1 MSMFS
6 KAEAERIA
14 ATVGEVERRTAGEIV
29 VAEVPQSDDYAEVRL
44 WLTIL
49 VGLCAASGAHVAWPE
64 LPVGYVLAVQV
75 VVGALA
81 WLITGTAPV
90 LRALLPRGLAQ
101 RRVGSAA
108 ELSFFEH
115 GVYATRDRTGV
126 LIFLSALEHRVVIL
140 GDEGIHQR
148 LQDPGWSELVQVL
161 ITAIKQGRAAEG
173 VCDVVTRLGAT
184 LARDAPIRDDDTNE
198 LPNEVRGPS
207 TRR

>member
-6 KAEAERIA
+6 KAEADRIA
-14 ATVGEVERRTAGEIV
+14 ATVGEVEARTAGEIV
-29 VAEVPQSDDYAEVRL
+29 VAEVPQSDDYADVRL

-49 VGLCAASGAHVAWPE
+49 VGLCAASAAHVVWPSLE
-64 LPVGYVLAVQV
+64 VGYVLAIQV
-75 VVGALA
+75 AVGAVA
-81 WLITGTAPV
+81 WLAASTAPV
-90 LRALLPRGLAQ
+90 LRALLPRALAQ

-148 LQDPGWSELVQVL
+148 LQDPGWGELVSVL
-161 ITAIKQGRAAEG
+161 IAAIKQGRAADG
-173 VCDVVTRLGAT
+173 VCDVVTRLGET
-184 LARDAPIRDDDTNE
+184 LARDAPVRDDDTNE

-207 TRR
+207 IRR